1 MMYAKELE
9 GGGFGLHRLVRVP
22 TTTQR
27 FVLRKIKLNVA
38 VYPVRSEDG
47 YLRGLCIKII
57 R

>member
-1 MMYAKELE
+1 MYAKELE